1 MRSRFLLCATVICSL
16 MLFACGEK
24 QAEMETV
31 AVESQSGDQPAQ
43 EPGAMVASVNGSVI
57 TMGDVDQEM
66 KGLMAQFGGRVP
78 EEQLQAIV
86 PKLREQAVENLITK
100 SLILQE
106 ADKQNIQPTEQE
118 IAAELETVSSQFPS
132 QEVFKEQLAAMGISP
147 EQLQQDLVNHLKIRA
162 VFNNATASV
171 QPVTEDE
178 INNFYA
184 EKSDTF
190 KVAEQVRA
198 SHILFTIEPDASEET
213 KALKHKEITAIRERI
228 VNGENFEELAK
239 EYSDC
244 PSKERGGDLGLFE
257 RGRMLK
263 EFEDAAFTLE
273 PGEISQVVESQFGY
287 HVIKVTEHNE
297 PRALALEDVREDI
310 VKNLKSTR
318 EEEAFE
324 SFLQNLRQ
332 SAQLEYAKN

>member
-1 MRSRFLLCATVICSL
+1 MRSRFLLCATVIFSL

-171 QPVTEDE
+171 QPVTEEE
-178 INNFYA
+178 INSFYA

-198 SHILFTIEPDASEET
+198 SHILFKIEPDASEET

-273 PGEISQVVESQFGY
+273 LGEISQVVESQFGY

-310 VKNLKSTR
+310 AKSLKSTK

>member
-24 QAEMETV
+24 QAEMETA

-171 QPVTEDE
+171 QPVTEEE
-178 INNFYA
+178 INSFYA

-198 SHILFTIEPDASEET
+198 SHILFKIEPDASEET

-273 PGEISQVVESQFGY
+273 PGEISLVVESQFGY

-332 SAQLEYAKN
+332 SAQIEYAKN